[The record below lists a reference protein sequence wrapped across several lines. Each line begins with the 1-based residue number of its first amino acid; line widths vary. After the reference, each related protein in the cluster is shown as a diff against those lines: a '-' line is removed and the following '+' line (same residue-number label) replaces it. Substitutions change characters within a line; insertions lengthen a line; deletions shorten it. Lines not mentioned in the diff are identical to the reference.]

1 MDWYLIYSMR
11 YQNWMLNYKKSSSK
25 FVIKKFFLVYLVFF
39 NINANALNGYVSIDH
54 SATDKD
60 WSFLPEVTNS
70 FDYSDFSSL
79 ELMLVQNNIGLK
91 FNIGEFYLNLERPVQ
106 PKSLALNAESQLYE
120 FFYILDSDKSISL
133 TFKNQTS
140 DTQQI
145 ECYTFSS
152 LTIGFCDEAVLSIT
166 NSKEKYDVLEDNKLM
181 LLDAANKEIKFSY
194 TQAVDTFFSDEYV
207 LYLAI
212 SKNEFDWLSPIE
224 ELTGGFIAN
233 LSYKGTRIGDLVTNE
248 IKRLPQRD
256 AFELYKLGLNLYK
269 NINIF
274 KNVYLFYDFDVV
286 FVETKDYIIY
296 NNVNNHNIK
305 FETGLNFK
313 IDDLAFS
320 LSGTLY
326 QNNLFGYEDISF
338 NQRSEHHFSSNF
350 GTLNIKLR
358 YSF

>member
-11 YQNWMLNYKKSSSK
+11 CQNWMPNFKKS
-25 FVIKKFFLVYLVFF
+25 FLGFIKKFFLVYLVFF
-39 NINANALNGYVSIDH
+39 NINANALNGFVSIDY

-70 FDYSDFSSL
+70 FDYSDFSSF

-91 FNIGEFYLNLERPVQ
+91 FNLGEFYLNLERPVQ
-106 PKSLALNAESQLYE
+106 PKSLALNAESHLFE
-120 FFYILDSDKSISL
+120 FFYILDSDKSISF

-166 NSKEKYDVLEDNKLM
+166 NRKDKYDVLDDNKLM
-181 LLDAANKEIKFSY
+181 LLDAANKEIKLSY
-194 TQAVDTFFSDEYV
+194 TQAIDTFFSDEYI

-212 SKNEFDWLSPIE
+212 GKNEFDWLSPIE
-224 ELTGGFIAN
+224 ELTNGFIAN
-233 LSYKGTRIGDLVTNE
+233 LSYRGSRIGDLVNNE

-256 AFELYKLGLNLYK
+256 GFQLYKLGLNFYK
-269 NINIF
+269 NIIIF
-274 KNVYLFYDFDVV
+274 KNISFFYDFDVV
-286 FVETKDYIIY
+286 FVETKDYKIY
-296 NNVNNHNIK
+296 NNINNHNIK
-305 FETGLNFK
+305 FETGLNYR
-313 IDDLAFS
+313 IDDLSFS

-358 YSF
+358 YNF

>member
-11 YQNWMLNYKKSSSK
+11 CQNWMPNFKKS
-25 FVIKKFFLVYLVFF
+25 FLGFIKKFFLVYLVFF
-39 NINANALNGYVSIDH
+39 NINANALNGFVSIDY

-70 FDYSDFSSL
+70 FDYSDFSSF

-91 FNIGEFYLNLERPVQ
+91 FNLGEFYLNLERPVQ
-106 PKSLALNAESQLYE
+106 PKSLALNAESHLFE
-120 FFYILDSDKSISL
+120 FFYILDSDKSISF

-166 NSKEKYDVLEDNKLM
+166 NRKDKYDVLDDNKLM
-181 LLDAANKEIKFSY
+181 LLDAANKEIKLSY
-194 TQAVDTFFSDEYV
+194 TQAIDTFFSDEYI

-224 ELTGGFIAN
+224 ELTNGFIAN
-233 LSYKGTRIGDLVTNE
+233 LSYKGSRIGDLVNNE

-256 AFELYKLGLNLYK
+256 GFELYKLGLNFYK
-269 NINIF
+269 NIIIF
-274 KNVYLFYDFDVV
+274 KNISFFYDFDVV
-286 FVETKDYIIY
+286 FVETKDYKIY
-296 NNVNNHNIK
+296 NNINNHNIK
-305 FETGLNFK
+305 FETGLNYR
-313 IDDLAFS
+313 IDDLSFS

-326 QNNLFGYEDISF
+326 QSNLFGYEDISF

-358 YSF
+358 YNF

>member
-1 MDWYLIYSMR
+1 
-11 YQNWMLNYKKSSSK
+11 
-25 FVIKKFFLVYLVFF
+25 
-39 NINANALNGYVSIDH
+39 
-54 SATDKD
+54 
-60 WSFLPEVTNS
+60 
-70 FDYSDFSSL
+70 
-79 ELMLVQNNIGLK
+79 
-91 FNIGEFYLNLERPVQ
+91 
-106 PKSLALNAESQLYE
+106 
-120 FFYILDSDKSISL
+120 
-133 TFKNQTS
+133 
-140 DTQQI
+140 
-145 ECYTFSS
+145 
-152 LTIGFCDEAVLSIT
+152 
-166 NSKEKYDVLEDNKLM
+166 M
-181 LLDAANKEIKFSY
+181 LLDADNKEIKFSY
-194 TQAVDTFFSDEYV
+194 TKAIDTFFSDEYI

-212 SKNEFDWLSPIE
+212 SKNDFDWLSPIE
-224 ELTGGFIAN
+224 ELTSGFIAN
-233 LSYKGTRIGDLVTNE
+233 LSYKGSRIGDLVTNE

-256 AFELYKLGLNLYK
+256 TFELYKLGLNFYK

-274 KNVYLFYDFDVV
+274 KNISFFYDFDVV

>member
-11 YQNWMLNYKKSSSK
+11 YQNWMPNYKKSSSK
-25 FVIKKFFLVYLVFF
+25 FIIKKFFLVYLVFF

-60 WSFLPEVTNS
+60 WGFLPEVTNS
-70 FDYSDFSSL
+70 FDYSDLSSF
-79 ELMLVQNNIGLK
+79 ELMLVRNNIGLK
-91 FNIGEFYLNLERPVQ
+91 FNLGEFHLNLERPVQ
-106 PKSLALNAESQLYE
+106 PKSLALNAESQLFE

-133 TFKNQTS
+133 TFKNQSS

-166 NSKEKYDVLEDNKLM
+166 NRKEKYDVLEDNKLM

-194 TQAVDTFFSDEYV
+194 TQAVDTFFSDEYI

-233 LSYKGTRIGDLVTNE
+233 LTYKGSRIGDLVTNE

-256 AFELYKLGLNLYK
+256 TFEPSPRRK
-269 NINIF
+269 IF
-274 KNVYLFYDFDVV
+274 LASSSSLISELFAIMLFFISAEELILQFSITIEFSIFDMATVV
-286 FVETKDYIIY
+286 
-296 NNVNNHNIK
+296 
-305 FETGLNFK
+305 L
-313 IDDLAFS
+313 LP
-320 LSGTLY
+320 TLT
-326 QNNLFGYEDISF
+326 FGPIEEPEEI
-338 NQRSEHHFSSNF
+338 
-350 GTLNIKLR
+350 
-358 YSF
+358 

>member
-25 FVIKKFFLVYLVFF
+25 FIIKKIFLVYLVFF

-70 FDYSDFSSL
+70 FDYSDFSSF

-91 FNIGEFYLNLERPVQ
+91 FNLGEFYLNLERPVQ
-106 PKSLALNAESQLYE
+106 PKSLALNAESQLFE

-152 LTIGFCDEAVLSIT
+152 LTIGFCDDAVLSIT
-166 NSKEKYDVLEDNKLM
+166 NRKEKYDVLEDNKLM

-233 LSYKGTRIGDLVTNE
+233 LIL
-248 IKRLPQRD
+248 
-256 AFELYKLGLNLYK
+256 
-269 NINIF
+269 
-274 KNVYLFYDFDVV
+274 
-286 FVETKDYIIY
+286 
-296 NNVNNHNIK
+296 
-305 FETGLNFK
+305 
-313 IDDLAFS
+313 
-320 LSGTLY
+320 
-326 QNNLFGYEDISF
+326 
-338 NQRSEHHFSSNF
+338 
-350 GTLNIKLR
+350 
-358 YSF
+358 